1 MSFKKIVALA
11 SIFGLLSTLPAKSER
26 TSEYDQQYAN
36 CVIGIVSQASDE
48 KSYVRSASVLDFCDC
63 ATSKHLEGYEF
74 NRIMSACPGVRH
86 VPESQVN
93 ALYKLNQ

>member
-1 MSFKKIVALA
+1 MSIKRIAALS
-11 SIFGLLSTLPAKSER
+11 SILSLLCALPAKSER

-36 CVIGIVSQASDE
+36 CVIGIVAQTSDE
-48 KSYVRSASVLDFCDC
+48 ESYVRSKSVLDFCAC